1 MKFSR
6 KLKSI
11 LFFTLV
17 LVMLF
22 SSVVLADN
30 VPPLTTTAEGEAGI
44 MLVDENLETT
54 SNVVSKTLYLAN
66 SSVIIDYPVEGNVFV
81 MAQDLTI
88 SGNISGNVF
97 ALAQNLK
104 IETTG
109 SINSTLFV
117 CAENVTIDGTVS
129 DVFSISSNLTINNNA
144 RVMQDITAG
153 GNTLKLGGTIGR
165 NANFGFDEIYVSDS
179 AVILGDLSYSSRA
192 AAISEDIVSGTTSF
206 KPIEEV
212 KIEPKDIIKEKL
224 NDLYTLLVVSLVIVL
239 IVVYAMPKF
248 ADKEQKIVENK
259 LTATF
264 GYGALA
270 LILVPFVCLLLFCT
284 ILGILP
290 AVALFLVYLF
300 ITMQVATPLVAIAI
314 AKIICQKINKNTK
327 GFTLLFSMLLVLAIW
342 VLKLI
347 PVLGGIA
354 SLLTAILGLG
364 IIVYAIF
371 HSTIEPKK
379 DSKKDDKIVAEA
391 SAIIE
396 NNGKDEENK

>member
-1 MKFSR
+1 MKFSK

-11 LFFTLV
+11 LFFALV
-17 LVMLF
+17 LIVLL
-22 SSVVLADN
+22 SSVVFADN
-30 VPPLTTTAEGEAGI
+30 ETPITKADNEAGI
-44 MLVDENLETT
+44 MLVDENLEAT

-66 SSVIIDYPVEGNVFV
+66 SSVTIDYPVEGNVFV
-81 MAQDLTI
+81 MTQDLTI
-88 SGNISGNVF
+88 SGNISGNV
-97 ALAQNLK
+97 K
-104 IETTG
+104 IESTG
-109 SINSTLFV
+109 SIDSTLFV

-144 RVMQDITAG
+144 RIMQDITAG
-153 GNTLKLGGTIGR
+153 GSTLKLGGTIGR
-165 NANFGFDEIYVSDS
+165 NANFAFDEIYVSDS

-212 KIEPKDIIKEKL
+212 KIEPKDIIREKL

-259 LTATF
+259 LAATF

-290 AVALFLVYLF
+290 SIVLLLVYLF
-300 ITMQVATPLVAIAI
+300 IIMQVATPLVAIAM

-342 VLKLI
+342 VLELI
-347 PVLGGIA
+347 PVLGSIV

-396 NNGKDEENK
+396 TNGKDEENK

>member
-1 MKFSR
+1 MKFSK

-11 LFFTLV
+11 LFFALV
-17 LVMLF
+17 LVVLL
-22 SSVVLADN
+22 SSVVFADN
-30 VPPLTTTAEGEAGI
+30 EAGI
-44 MLVDENLETT
+44 MLVDENPETT

-66 SSVIIDYPVEGNVFV
+66 SSVTIDYPVEGNVFV

-104 IETTG
+104 IESTG

-129 DVFSISSNLTINNNA
+129 DVFSISSNLTINKGA
-144 RVMQDITAG
+144 RIIQDITAG
-153 GNTLKLGGTIGR
+153 GSTLKLGGTIGR
-165 NANFGFDEIYVSDS
+165 NANFEFDEINTSDS
-179 AVILGDLSYSSRA
+179 AMILGDLSYSSKT
-192 AAISEDIVSGTTSF
+192 AAISEDMVSGTTSF
-206 KPIEEV
+206 KIMEEV
-212 KIEPKDIIKEKL
+212 KIEPKDIIKSKL
-224 NDLYTLLVVSLVIVL
+224 NDLYTLLVISLVIVL

-259 LTATF
+259 LAATF

-270 LILVPFVCLLLFCT
+270 LILVPFACLLLFFT
-284 ILGILP
+284 IIGILP
-290 AVALFLVYLF
+290 ASALFLVYLF
-300 ITMQVATPLVAIAI
+300 IIMQMTTALVAIAI
-314 AKIICQKINKNTK
+314 AKIICKKINKNTK

-342 VLKLI
+342 ILELI
-347 PVLGGIA
+347 PVLGSIV

-371 HSTIEPKK
+371 HSTIEPKN
-379 DSKKDDKIVAEA
+379 DSKKDDKIVAEV
-391 SAIIE
+391 STIIE
-396 NNGKDEENK
+396 TNGKDDKNK

>member
-1 MKFSR
+1 MKFSK

-11 LFFTLV
+11 LFFALV
-17 LVMLF
+17 LIVLL
-22 SSVVLADN
+22 SSVVFADN
-30 VPPLTTTAEGEAGI
+30 EAGI

-54 SNVVSKTLYLAN
+54 SNGVSKTLYLAD
-66 SSVIIDYPVEGNVFV
+66 SSVTIDYPVEGNVFV

-117 CAENVTIDGTVS
+117 CAENITIDGTVS
-129 DVFSISSNLTINNNA
+129 NVFSMSSSLTINKSA
-144 RVMQDITAG
+144 RIMQDITAG
-153 GNTLKLGGTIGR
+153 GSTLKLGGTVGR
-165 NANFGFDEIYVSDS
+165 NANFAFDEIYVSDS
-179 AVILGDLSYSSRA
+179 AVILGDLSYSSRV

-206 KPIEEV
+206 KPIEEA
-212 KIEPKDIIKEKL
+212 KIKPKDIIKEKL

-259 LTATF
+259 LAATF

-270 LILVPFVCLLLFCT
+270 LILIPFACLILFCT

-290 AVALFLVYLF
+290 SIVLLFVYLF
-300 ITMQVATPLVAIAI
+300 IIMQVATPLVAIAM

-342 VLKLI
+342 VLELI
-347 PVLGGIA
+347 PVLGSIV

-396 NNGKDEENK
+396 TNGKDEENK

>member
-11 LFFTLV
+11 LFFALV
-17 LVMLF
+17 LVVLL
-22 SSVVLADN
+22 SSVVFADN
-30 VPPLTTTAEGEAGI
+30 ETPITKADNEAGI
-44 MLVDENLETT
+44 MLVDENLEAT
-54 SNVVSKTLYLAN
+54 SNVISKTLYLAN
-66 SSVIIDYPVEGNVFV
+66 SSVTIDYPVE
-81 MAQDLTI
+81 
-88 SGNISGNVF
+88 GNVF

-144 RVMQDITAG
+144 RITQDITAG
-153 GNTLKLGGTIGR
+153 GSTLKLGGTIGR

-179 AVILGDLSYSSRA
+179 AVILGNLSYSSRA

-259 LTATF
+259 LAATF

-300 ITMQVATPLVAIAI
+300 IIMQVATALVAIAM
-314 AKIICQKINKNTK
+314 AKIICQKINKNTNV
-327 GFTLLFSMLLVLAIW
+327 FNLLFSMLLVLAIW
-342 VLKLI
+342 VLELI
-347 PVLGGIA
+347 PVLGSIV
-354 SLLTAILGLG
+354 SLLTAMLGLG
-364 IIVYAIF
+364 IIVYAVF

-379 DSKKDDKIVAEA
+379 DSKKDDKIVSEA

-396 NNGKDEENK
+396 TNGKDEENK

>member
-1 MKFSR
+1 
-6 KLKSI
+6 
-11 LFFTLV
+11 
-17 LVMLF
+17 
-22 SSVVLADN
+22 
-30 VPPLTTTAEGEAGI
+30 
-44 MLVDENLETT
+44 
-54 SNVVSKTLYLAN
+54 
-66 SSVIIDYPVEGNVFV
+66 
-81 MAQDLTI
+81 
-88 SGNISGNVF
+88 
-97 ALAQNLK
+97 
-104 IETTG
+104 
-109 SINSTLFV
+109 
-117 CAENVTIDGTVS
+117 
-129 DVFSISSNLTINNNA
+129 
-144 RVMQDITAG
+144 MQDITAG
-153 GNTLKLGGTIGR
+153 GNTLKLVGR

-179 AVILGDLSYSSRA
+179 AVILGDLSYSSRV

-259 LTATF
+259 LATTF

-290 AVALFLVYLF
+290 SIVLLFVYLF
-300 ITMQVATPLVAIAI
+300 MQVATPLVAIAM

-342 VLKLI
+342 VLELI
-347 PVLGGIA
+347 PVLGSIV
-354 SLLTAILGLG
+354 SLLTAMLGLG
-364 IIVYAIF
+364 IIVYAVF

-396 NNGKDEENK
+396 TNGKDEENK

>member
-11 LFFTLV
+11 LFFALV
-17 LVMLF
+17 LVVLL
-22 SSVVLADN
+22 SAVVLADN
-30 VPPLTTTAEGEAGI
+30 VPPLTTTSEGEAGI

-104 IETTG
+104 IESTG

-129 DVFSISSNLTINNNA
+129 DVFSISSNLTINNDA
-144 RVMQDITAG
+144 RIMQDITAG
-153 GNTLKLGGTIGR
+153 GSTLKLGGTIGR
-165 NANFGFDEIYVSDS
+165 NANFGFDEINTSDS
-179 AVILGDLSYSSRA
+179 AMILGDLSYSSKT

-206 KPIEEV
+206 KQIEEV
-212 KIEPKDIIKEKL
+212 KIEPKDIIREKL
-224 NDLYTLLVVSLVIVL
+224 NGLYTLLVVSLVIVL

-248 ADKEQKIVENK
+248 ADKEQKIAENK
-259 LTATF
+259 LAATF

-270 LILVPFVCLLLFCT
+270 LILIPFACLLLFFT

-290 AVALFLVYLF
+290 AVALSLVYLF
-300 ITMQVATPLVAIAI
+300 IIMQMATPLVAIAI

-342 VLKLI
+342 ILELI
-347 PVLGGIA
+347 PVLGSIV

-379 DSKKDDKIVAEA
+379 DDKIVAEA

-396 NNGKDEENK
+396 TNGKDEENK

>member
-1 MKFSR
+1 MKFSK

-11 LFFTLV
+11 LFFALV
-17 LVMLF
+17 LIVLL
-22 SSVVLADN
+22 SSVVFADN
-30 VPPLTTTAEGEAGI
+30 EAGI

-54 SNVVSKTLYLAN
+54 SNSVSKTLYLAD
-66 SSVIIDYPVEGNVFV
+66 SSVTIDYPVEGNVFV

-104 IETTG
+104 IESTG

-117 CAENVTIDGTVS
+117 CAENITIDGTVS
-129 DVFSISSNLTINNNA
+129 NVFSMSSSLTINKSA
-144 RVMQDITAG
+144 RIMQDITAG
-153 GNTLKLGGTIGR
+153 GSTLKLGGTVGR
-165 NANFGFDEIYVSDS
+165 NANFAFDEIYVSDS
-179 AVILGDLSYSSRA
+179 AVILGDLSYSSRV
-192 AAISEDIVSGTTSF
+192 AAISKDIVSGTTSF

-212 KIEPKDIIKEKL
+212 KIEPKDIIREKL

-259 LTATF
+259 LAATF

-270 LILVPFVCLLLFCT
+270 LILIPFACLILFCT

-290 AVALFLVYLF
+290 SIVLLFVYLF
-300 ITMQVATPLVAIAI
+300 IIMQVATPLVAIAM

-342 VLKLI
+342 VLELI
-347 PVLGGIA
+347 PVLGSIV

-371 HSTIEPKK
+371 HSTIDHKK

-391 SAIIE
+391 SAILE
-396 NNGKDEENK
+396 TNGKDEENK

>member
-11 LFFTLV
+11 LFFALV
-17 LVMLF
+17 LVVLL
-22 SSVVLADN
+22 SSVVFADN
-30 VPPLTTTAEGEAGI
+30 ETPITKADNEAGI
-44 MLVDENLETT
+44 MLVDENLEAT
-54 SNVVSKTLYLAN
+54 SNVISKTLYLAN
-66 SSVIIDYPVEGNVFV
+66 SSVTIDYPVEGNVFV

-144 RVMQDITAG
+144 RITQDITAG
-153 GNTLKLGGTIGR
+153 GSTLKLGGTIGR

-212 KIEPKDIIKEKL
+212 KIEPKDIIREKL
-224 NDLYTLLVVSLVIVL
+224 NNLYTLLVVSLVIVL

-259 LTATF
+259 LAATF

-270 LILVPFVCLLLFCT
+270 LILIPVACLILFCT

-290 AVALFLVYLF
+290 SIVLLLVYLF
-300 ITMQVATPLVAIAI
+300 IIMQVATALVAIAM
-314 AKIICQKINKNTK
+314 AKIICQKINKNTNV
-327 GFTLLFSMLLVLAIW
+327 FNLLFSMLLVLAIW
-342 VLKLI
+342 VLELI
-347 PVLGGIA
+347 PVLGSIV
-354 SLLTAILGLG
+354 SLLTAMLGLG

-396 NNGKDEENK
+396 TNGKDEENK

>member
-11 LFFTLV
+11 LFFALV

-22 SSVVLADN
+22 SSVVFADN
-30 VPPLTTTAEGEAGI
+30 AAPVTTADDEAGI
-44 MLVDENLETT
+44 MLLDENLETT
-54 SNVVSKTLYLAN
+54 SNVVSKTLYLAD
-66 SSVIIDYPVEGNVFV
+66 SSVTIDYPVEGNVFV
-81 MAQDLTI
+81 MAQNLTI

-144 RVMQDITAG
+144 RVMQDITASG
-153 GNTLKLGGTIGR
+153 STLKLDGTIGR
-165 NANFGFDEIYVSDS
+165 NANFGFDEISTSDS
-179 AVILGDLSYSSRA
+179 AMILGDLSYSSKT
-192 AAISEDIVSGTTSF
+192 AAISEDIVSGITSF
-206 KPIEEV
+206 KQIEEV
-212 KIEPKDIIKEKL
+212 KIEPKDIIREKL
-224 NDLYTLLVVSLVIVL
+224 NGLYTLLVVSLVIVL

-259 LTATF
+259 LAATF

-270 LILVPFVCLLLFCT
+270 LILIPVACLILFCT

-290 AVALFLVYLF
+290 SIALLLVYLF
-300 ITMQVATPLVAIAI
+300 IIMQVATPLVAIAM

-342 VLKLI
+342 VLELI
-347 PVLGGIA
+347 PILGSIV

-371 HSTIEPKK
+371 HSTIDPKK

-396 NNGKDEENK
+396 TNGKDEENK

>member
-1 MKFSR
+1 MKFSK

-11 LFFTLV
+11 LFFALV
-17 LVMLF
+17 LIVLL
-22 SSVVLADN
+22 SSVVFADN
-30 VPPLTTTAEGEAGI
+30 ETPITKADNEAGI

-54 SNVVSKTLYLAN
+54 SNGVSKTLYLAD
-66 SSVIIDYPVEGNVFV
+66 SSVTIDYPVEGNVFV

-117 CAENVTIDGTVS
+117 CAEDITIDGTVS

-144 RVMQDITAG
+144 RVMQDITASG
-153 GNTLKLGGTIGR
+153 STLKLGGTIGR
-165 NANFGFDEIYVSDS
+165 NANFGFDEISTSDS
-179 AVILGDLSYSSRA
+179 AMILGDLSYSSKT

-206 KPIEEV
+206 KQIEEV
-212 KIEPKDIIKEKL
+212 KIEPKDIIKDKL
-224 NDLYTLLVVSLVIVL
+224 NDLYTLLVISLVIVL

-259 LTATF
+259 LGTTF

-270 LILVPFVCLLLFCT
+270 LILIPVACLILFCT

-300 ITMQVATPLVAIAI
+300 IIMQVATPLVAIAM

-342 VLKLI
+342 VLELI
-347 PVLGGIA
+347 PVLGSIV

-371 HSTIEPKK
+371 HSTIEPKNN
-379 DSKKDDKIVAEA
+379 SKKDDKIVAEA

-396 NNGKDEENK
+396 TNGKDEENK

>member
-1 MKFSR
+1 MKFSK

-11 LFFTLV
+11 LFFALV
-17 LVMLF
+17 LVVLL
-22 SSVVLADN
+22 SSVVFADN
-30 VPPLTTTAEGEAGI
+30 ETPITKADNEAGI
-44 MLVDENLETT
+44 MLVDENLEAT
-54 SNVVSKTLYLAN
+54 SNVVSKTLYLAD
-66 SSVIIDYPVEGNVFV
+66 SSVTIDYPVEGNVFV

-129 DVFSISSNLTINNNA
+129 NVVSMSSSLTINKSA
-144 RVMQDITAG
+144 RIMQDITAG
-153 GNTLKLGGTIGR
+153 GSTLKLGGTIGR

-248 ADKEQKIVENK
+248 ADKEQKIVESK
-259 LTATF
+259 LAVTF

-270 LILVPFVCLLLFCT
+270 LILIPFACLILFCT

-290 AVALFLVYLF
+290 SIVLLLVYLF
-300 ITMQVATPLVAIAI
+300 IIMQVATPLVAIAV

-342 VLKLI
+342 VLELI
-347 PVLGGIA
+347 PILGSIV
-354 SLLTAILGLG
+354 SLLTAMLGLG
-364 IIVYAIF
+364 IIVYSIF

-396 NNGKDEENK
+396 TNGKDEENK

>member
-1 MKFSR
+1 MKFSK

-11 LFFTLV
+11 LFFALV
-17 LVMLF
+17 LVVLL
-22 SSVVLADN
+22 SSVVFADN
-30 VPPLTTTAEGEAGI
+30 ETPITKADNEAGI

-54 SNVVSKTLYLAN
+54 SNVVSKTLYLAD
-66 SSVIIDYPVEGNVFV
+66 SSVTIDYPVEGNVFV

-129 DVFSISSNLTINNNA
+129 DVFSISSNLTINKSA
-144 RVMQDITAG
+144 RIMQDITAG
-153 GNTLKLGGTIGR
+153 GSTLKLSGTIGR
-165 NANFGFDEIYVSDS
+165 NANFGFDEIYTSDS

-212 KIEPKDIIKEKL
+212 KIEPKDIIREKL
-224 NDLYTLLVVSLVIVL
+224 NDLYTLLVVSLVIIL

-259 LTATF
+259 LATTF

-270 LILVPFVCLLLFCT
+270 LILIPVACLILFFT

-300 ITMQVATPLVAIAI
+300 IIMQVATPLVSIAI
-314 AKIICQKINKNTK
+314 AKIICKKINKNTNV
-327 GFTLLFSMLLVLAIW
+327 FNLLFGMLLVLAIW
-342 VLKLI
+342 VLELI
-347 PVLGGIA
+347 PVLGSIV
-354 SLLTAILGLG
+354 SLLTAMLGLG

-396 NNGKDEENK
+396 TNGKDEENK

>member
-1 MKFSR
+1 MKFSK

-11 LFFTLV
+11 LFFALV
-17 LVMLF
+17 LVVLL
-22 SSVVLADN
+22 SSVVFADN
-30 VPPLTTTAEGEAGI
+30 ETPITKADNEAGI

-54 SNVVSKTLYLAN
+54 SNVVSKTLYLSN
-66 SSVIIDYPVEGNVFV
+66 SSVTIDYPVEGNVFV

-104 IETTG
+104 IESTG

-129 DVFSISSNLTINNNA
+129 DVFSISSNLTINKSA
-144 RVMQDITAG
+144 RIIQDITAG
-153 GNTLKLGGTIGR
+153 GSTLKLGGTIGR
-165 NANFGFDEIYVSDS
+165 NANFEFDEINTSDS
-179 AVILGDLSYSSRA
+179 AMILGDLSYSSKT
-192 AAISEDIVSGTTSF
+192 AAISEDMVSGTTSF
-206 KPIEEV
+206 KIMEEV
-212 KIEPKDIIKEKL
+212 KIEPKDIIKSKL
-224 NDLYTLLVVSLVIVL
+224 NDLYTLLVVSLVIIL

-259 LTATF
+259 LAATF

-270 LILVPFVCLLLFCT
+270 LILIPVACLILFCT

-300 ITMQVATPLVAIAI
+300 IIMQVETPLVAIAM

-342 VLKLI
+342 VLELI
-347 PVLGGIA
+347 PVLGSIV

-371 HSTIEPKK
+371 HSTIDPKK

>member
-1 MKFSR
+1 MKFSK

-11 LFFTLV
+11 LFFALV
-17 LVMLF
+17 LIVLL
-22 SSVVLADN
+22 SSVVFADN
-30 VPPLTTTAEGEAGI
+30 ETPIAKADNESGI
-44 MLVDENLETT
+44 MLVDENLEAN
-54 SNVVSKTLYLAN
+54 SNVVSKTLYLAD
-66 SSVIIDYPVEGNVFV
+66 SSVTIDYPVEGNVFV

-88 SGNISGNVF
+88 SGIISGNVF

-206 KPIEEV
+206 KPIEEA
-212 KIEPKDIIKEKL
+212 KIEPKDIIKKKL
-224 NDLYTLLVVSLVIVL
+224 NDLYTLLIVSLVIVL

-259 LTATF
+259 LAATF

-270 LILVPFVCLLLFCT
+270 LILIPVACLILFCT

-290 AVALFLVYLF
+290 SIVLLLVYLF
-300 ITMQVATPLVAIAI
+300 IIMQVATPLVAIAI
-314 AKIICQKINKNTK
+314 AKIICKKINKNTNV
-327 GFTLLFSMLLVLAIW
+327 FNLLFSMLLVLAIW
-342 VLKLI
+342 VLELI
-347 PVLGGIA
+347 PILGSIV
-354 SLLTAILGLG
+354 SLLTAMLGLG

-396 NNGKDEENK
+396 TNGKDEENK

>member
-1 MKFSR
+1 MKFSK

-11 LFFTLV
+11 LFFALV
-17 LVMLF
+17 LVVLL
-22 SSVVLADN
+22 SSVVFADN
-30 VPPLTTTAEGEAGI
+30 EIPITKADNEAGI

-66 SSVIIDYPVEGNVFV
+66 SSVTIDYPVEGNVFV

-104 IETTG
+104 IESTG

-129 DVFSISSNLTINNNA
+129 DVFSISSNLTINKSA
-144 RVMQDITAG
+144 RIIQDITAG
-153 GNTLKLGGTIGR
+153 GSTLKLGGTIGR
-165 NANFGFDEIYVSDS
+165 NANFEFDEINTSDS
-179 AVILGDLSYSSRA
+179 AMILGDLSYSSKT
-192 AAISEDIVSGTTSF
+192 AAISEDMVSGTTSF
-206 KPIEEV
+206 KIMEEV
-212 KIEPKDIIKEKL
+212 KIEPKDIIKSKL
-224 NDLYTLLVVSLVIVL
+224 NDLYTLLVISLVIVL

-259 LTATF
+259 LAATF

-270 LILVPFVCLLLFCT
+270 LILVPFACLLLFFT

-300 ITMQVATPLVAIAI
+300 IIMQMATALVAIAI

-342 VLKLI
+342 ILELI
-347 PVLGGIA
+347 PVLGSIV

-371 HSTIEPKK
+371 HSTIDPKK

>member
-104 IETTG
+104 IESTG

>member
-11 LFFTLV
+11 LFFALV
-17 LVMLF
+17 LVVLL
-22 SSVVLADN
+22 SSVVFADN
-30 VPPLTTTAEGEAGI
+30 ETSVTKADNEAGI

-54 SNVVSKTLYLAN
+54 SNVVSKTLYLAD
-66 SSVIIDYPVEGNVFV
+66 SSVTIDYPVEGNVFV

-129 DVFSISSNLTINNNA
+129 DVFSISSNLTINKSA
-144 RVMQDITAG
+144 RIMQDITAG
-153 GNTLKLGGTIGR
+153 GSTLKLGGTIGR
-165 NANFGFDEIYVSDS
+165 NANFGFDEIYTSDS
-179 AVILGDLSYSSRA
+179 AMILGDLSYSSRV

-206 KPIEEV
+206 KQIQKV
-212 KIEPKDIIKEKL
+212 KIEPKDIIREKL

-259 LTATF
+259 LAATF

-270 LILVPFVCLLLFCT
+270 LILIPFACLLLFFT

-300 ITMQVATPLVAIAI
+300 IIMQVATPLVSIAI

-327 GFTLLFSMLLVLAIW
+327 GFTLLFGMLLVLAIW
-342 VLKLI
+342 ILELI
-347 PVLGGIA
+347 PILGSIV
-354 SLLTAILGLG
+354 SLLTAMLGLG

-396 NNGKDEENK
+396 TNGKDGENK

>member
-11 LFFTLV
+11 LFFALV
-17 LVMLF
+17 LVVLL
-22 SSVVLADN
+22 SSVVFADN
-30 VPPLTTTAEGEAGI
+30 ETSVTKADNEAGI

-54 SNVVSKTLYLAN
+54 SNVVSKTLYLAD
-66 SSVIIDYPVEGNVFV
+66 SSVTIDYPVEGNVFV

-129 DVFSISSNLTINNNA
+129 DVFSISSNLTINKSA
-144 RVMQDITAG
+144 RIMQDITAG
-153 GNTLKLGGTIGR
+153 GSTLKLGGTIGR
-165 NANFGFDEIYVSDS
+165 NANFGFDEIYTSDS
-179 AVILGDLSYSSRA
+179 AMILGDLSYSSRV

-206 KPIEEV
+206 KQIEEV
-212 KIEPKDIIKEKL
+212 KIEPKDIIREKL

-259 LTATF
+259 LAATF

-270 LILVPFVCLLLFCT
+270 LILIPVASLLLFFT

-300 ITMQVATPLVAIAI
+300 IIMQVATPLVSIAI

-327 GFTLLFSMLLVLAIW
+327 GFTLLFGMLLVLAIW
-342 VLKLI
+342 ILELI
-347 PVLGGIA
+347 PVLGSIV

-396 NNGKDEENK
+396 NNGKDGENK

>member
-11 LFFTLV
+11 LFFALV

-22 SSVVLADN
+22 SSVVFADN
-30 VPPLTTTAEGEAGI
+30 AAPVTTADDEAGI
-44 MLVDENLETT
+44 MLLDENLETT
-54 SNVVSKTLYLAN
+54 SNVVSKTLYLAD
-66 SSVIIDYPVEGNVFV
+66 SSVTIDYPVEGNVFV

-144 RVMQDITAG
+144 RVMQDITASG
-153 GNTLKLGGTIGR
+153 STLKLDGTIGR
-165 NANFGFDEIYVSDS
+165 NANFGFDEISTSDS
-179 AVILGDLSYSSRA
+179 AMILGDLSYSSKT

-206 KPIEEV
+206 TQIEEV
-212 KIEPKDIIKEKL
+212 KIEPKDIIREKL

-239 IVVYAMPKF
+239 IVIYAMPKF

-259 LTATF
+259 LAATF

-270 LILVPFVCLLLFCT
+270 LILIPFACLILFCT

-290 AVALFLVYLF
+290 SIVLLFVYLF
-300 ITMQVATPLVAIAI
+300 IIMQVATPLVAIAM
-314 AKIICQKINKNTK
+314 AKIICQRINKNTK
-327 GFTLLFSMLLVLAIW
+327 GFTLLFSMLLVLAIG
-342 VLKLI
+342 VLELI
-347 PVLGGIA
+347 PVLGSIV

-371 HSTIEPKK
+371 HSTIDHKK

-396 NNGKDEENK
+396 TNGKDEENK

>member
-1 MKFSR
+1 
-6 KLKSI
+6 
-11 LFFTLV
+11 
-17 LVMLF
+17 
-22 SSVVLADN
+22 
-30 VPPLTTTAEGEAGI
+30 
-44 MLVDENLETT
+44 
-54 SNVVSKTLYLAN
+54 
-66 SSVIIDYPVEGNVFV
+66 

-179 AVILGDLSYSSRA
+179 AVILGDLSYSSRV

-259 LTATF
+259 LATTF

-290 AVALFLVYLF
+290 SIVLLFVYLF
-300 ITMQVATPLVAIAI
+300 IIMQVATPLVAIAM

-342 VLKLI
+342 VLELI
-347 PVLGGIA
+347 PVLGSIV
-354 SLLTAILGLG
+354 SLLTAMLGLG
-364 IIVYAIF
+364 IIVYAVF

-396 NNGKDEENK
+396 TNGKDEENK

>member
-1 MKFSR
+1 MKFSK

-11 LFFTLV
+11 LFFALV
-17 LVMLF
+17 LIVLL
-22 SSVVLADN
+22 SSVVFADN
-30 VPPLTTTAEGEAGI
+30 ETPITKADNEAGI

-54 SNVVSKTLYLAN
+54 SNGVSKTLYLAD
-66 SSVIIDYPVEGNVFV
+66 SSVTIDYPVEGNVFV

-104 IETTG
+104 IESTG

-144 RVMQDITAG
+144 RIIQDISAG
-153 GNTLKLGGTIGR
+153 GSTLKLGGTIGR
-165 NANFGFDEIYVSDS
+165 NANFGFDEIYTSDS
-179 AVILGDLSYSSRA
+179 AMILGDLSYSSRV

-206 KPIEEV
+206 KQIEEV
-212 KIEPKDIIKEKL
+212 KIEPKDIIRDKL
-224 NDLYTLLVVSLVIVL
+224 NDLCTLLVVSLVIVL

-259 LTATF
+259 LAATF

-270 LILVPFVCLLLFCT
+270 LILIPVACLILFFT

-290 AVALFLVYLF
+290 SIALLLVYLF
-300 ITMQVATPLVAIAI
+300 IIMQVATPLVAIAI
-314 AKIICQKINKNTK
+314 AKIICQKINKNTNV
-327 GFTLLFSMLLVLAIW
+327 FNLLFSMLLVLAIW
-342 VLKLI
+342 VLELI
-347 PVLGGIA
+347 PILGSIV

-371 HSTIEPKK
+371 HSTIDPKK

-396 NNGKDEENK
+396 TNGKDEENK

>member
-11 LFFTLV
+11 LFFALV

-22 SSVVLADN
+22 SSVVFADN
-30 VPPLTTTAEGEAGI
+30 AAPVTTADDEAGI
-44 MLVDENLETT
+44 MLLDENLETT
-54 SNVVSKTLYLAN
+54 SNVVSKTLYLAD
-66 SSVIIDYPVEGNVFV
+66 SSVTIDYPVEGNVFV

-144 RVMQDITAG
+144 RVMQDITASG
-153 GNTLKLGGTIGR
+153 STLKLDGTIGR
-165 NANFGFDEIYVSDS
+165 NANFGFDEISTSDS
-179 AVILGDLSYSSRA
+179 AMILGDLSYSSKT
-192 AAISEDIVSGTTSF
+192 AAISEDIVSGITSF
-206 KPIEEV
+206 KQIEEV
-212 KIEPKDIIKEKL
+212 KIEPKDIIREKL
-224 NDLYTLLVVSLVIVL
+224 NGLYTLLVVSLVIVL

-259 LTATF
+259 LAATF

-300 ITMQVATPLVAIAI
+300 IIMQVATALVAIAM

-342 VLKLI
+342 VLELI
-347 PVLGGIA
+347 PVLGSIV

-396 NNGKDEENK
+396 TNGKDEENK

>member
-1 MKFSR
+1 MKFLK

-11 LFFTLV
+11 LFFALV
-17 LVMLF
+17 LVVLL
-22 SSVVLADN
+22 SSVVFADN
-30 VPPLTTTAEGEAGI
+30 ETPITKADNEAGI
-44 MLVDENLETT
+44 MLVDENLEAT

-66 SSVIIDYPVEGNVFV
+66 SSVTIDYPVEGNVFV

-97 ALAQNLK
+97 ALAQNL
-104 IETTG
+104 ETTG

-129 DVFSISSNLTINNNA
+129 NVFSMSSRLTINNNA

-153 GNTLKLGGTIGR
+153 GSTLKLGGTVGR
-165 NANFGFDEIYVSDS
+165 NANFAFDEIYVSDS
-179 AVILGDLSYSSRA
+179 AVILGNLSYSSRA

-259 LTATF
+259 LAATF

-290 AVALFLVYLF
+290 SIVLLLVYLF
-300 ITMQVATPLVAIAI
+300 IIMQVATPLVAIAI

-327 GFTLLFSMLLVLAIW
+327 GFTLLFSMLLVFAIW
-342 VLKLI
+342 VLELI
-347 PVLGGIA
+347 PVLGSIV

-396 NNGKDEENK
+396 TNGKDEENK

>member
-1 MKFSR
+1 MKFSK

-11 LFFTLV
+11 LFFALV
-17 LVMLF
+17 LIVLL
-22 SSVVLADN
+22 SSVVFADN
-30 VPPLTTTAEGEAGI
+30 EAGI

-54 SNVVSKTLYLAN
+54 SNGVSKTLYLAD
-66 SSVIIDYPVEGNVFV
+66 SSVTIDYPVEGNVFV

-104 IETTG
+104 IESTG

-179 AVILGDLSYSSRA
+179 AVILGDLSYSSRV

-206 KPIEEV
+206 KPIEEA

-259 LTATF
+259 LAATF

-270 LILVPFVCLLLFCT
+270 LILIPFACLILFCT

-290 AVALFLVYLF
+290 SIVLLFVYLF
-300 ITMQVATPLVAIAI
+300 IIMQVATPLVAIAM

-342 VLKLI
+342 VLELI
-347 PVLGGIA
+347 PVLGSIV

-396 NNGKDEENK
+396 TNGKDEENK

>member
-1 MKFSR
+1 MKFSK

-11 LFFTLV
+11 LFFALV
-17 LVMLF
+17 LVVLL
-22 SSVVLADN
+22 SSVVFADN
-30 VPPLTTTAEGEAGI
+30 EAGI
-44 MLVDENLETT
+44 MLVDENPETT
-54 SNVVSKTLYLAN
+54 SNVVSKTLYLAD
-66 SSVIIDYPVEGNVFV
+66 SSVTIDYPVEGNVFV

-117 CAENVTIDGTVS
+117 CAENITIDGTVS
-129 DVFSISSNLTINNNA
+129 NVFSMSSSLTINKSA
-144 RVMQDITAG
+144 RIMQDITAG
-153 GNTLKLGGTIGR
+153 GSTLKLGGTIGR

-179 AVILGDLSYSSRA
+179 AVILGDLSYSSRV
-192 AAISEDIVSGTTSF
+192 AAISEDIVSGTISF
-206 KPIEEV
+206 KPIEEA

-224 NDLYTLLVVSLVIVL
+224 NDLYTLSVVSLVIIL

-259 LTATF
+259 LAATF

-270 LILVPFVCLLLFCT
+270 LILIPFACLILFCT

-290 AVALFLVYLF
+290 SIVLLFVYLF
-300 ITMQVATPLVAIAI
+300 IIMQVATPLVAIAM
-314 AKIICQKINKNTK
+314 AKIVCQKINKNTK
-327 GFTLLFSMLLVLAIW
+327 GFNLLFSMLLVLAIW
-342 VLKLI
+342 VLELI
-347 PVLGGIA
+347 PVLGSIV

-396 NNGKDEENK
+396 TNGKDEENK

>member
-11 LFFTLV
+11 LFFALV
-17 LVMLF
+17 LVVLL
-22 SSVVLADN
+22 SSVVFADN
-30 VPPLTTTAEGEAGI
+30 ETPITKADNEAGI

-54 SNVVSKTLYLAN
+54 SNVVSKTLYLAD
-66 SSVIIDYPVEGNVFV
+66 SSVTIDYPVEGNVFV

-179 AVILGDLSYSSRA
+179 AVILGDLSYSSRV

-206 KPIEEV
+206 TQIEEV
-212 KIEPKDIIKEKL
+212 KIEPKDIIREKL

-239 IVVYAMPKF
+239 IVIYAMPKF

-259 LTATF
+259 LAATF

-270 LILVPFVCLLLFCT
+270 LILVPFACLLLFFT
-284 ILGILP
+284 IIGILP

-300 ITMQVATPLVAIAI
+300 IIMQVATPLVAIAI
-314 AKIICQKINKNTK
+314 AKIICQKINKNTNV
-327 GFTLLFSMLLVLAIW
+327 FNLLFGMLLVLAIW
-342 VLKLI
+342 VLELI
-347 PVLGGIA
+347 PVLGSIV
-354 SLLTAILGLG
+354 SLLTAMLGLG

-379 DSKKDDKIVAEA
+379 DSKKGDKIVAEA

-396 NNGKDEENK
+396 TNGKDEENK

>member
-1 MKFSR
+1 MKFSK

-11 LFFTLV
+11 LFFALV
-17 LVMLF
+17 LVVLL
-22 SSVVLADN
+22 SSVVFADN
-30 VPPLTTTAEGEAGI
+30 ETPITKADNEAGI

-66 SSVIIDYPVEGNVFV
+66 SSVTIDYPVEGNVFV

-104 IETTG
+104 IESTG

-129 DVFSISSNLTINNNA
+129 DVFSISSNLTINKDA
-144 RVMQDITAG
+144 RIIQDITAG
-153 GNTLKLGGTIGR
+153 GSTLKLGGTIGR
-165 NANFGFDEIYVSDS
+165 NANFEFDEINTSDS
-179 AVILGDLSYSSRA
+179 AMILGDLSYSSRV

-206 KPIEEV
+206 KIMEEV
-212 KIEPKDIIKEKL
+212 KIEPKDIIKSKL
-224 NDLYTLLVVSLVIVL
+224 NDLYTLLVISLVIVL

-259 LTATF
+259 LAATF

-270 LILVPFVCLLLFCT
+270 LILVPFACLLLFFT
-284 ILGILP
+284 IIGILP

-300 ITMQVATPLVAIAI
+300 IIMQVATPLVAIAI

-342 VLKLI
+342 ILELI
-347 PVLGGIA
+347 PILGSIV

-371 HSTIEPKK
+371 HSTIDPKK

>member
-1 MKFSR
+1 MKFSK

-11 LFFTLV
+11 LFFALV
-17 LVMLF
+17 LIVLL
-22 SSVVLADN
+22 SSVVFADN
-30 VPPLTTTAEGEAGI
+30 ETPITKADNEAGI
-44 MLVDENLETT
+44 MLVDENLEAT
-54 SNVVSKTLYLAN
+54 SNVVSKTLYLAD
-66 SSVIIDYPVEGNVFV
+66 SSVTIDYPVEGNVFV
-81 MAQDLTI
+81 MTQDLTI

-104 IETTG
+104 IESTG
-109 SINSTLFV
+109 SIDSTLFV

-144 RVMQDITAG
+144 RIMQDITAG
-153 GNTLKLGGTIGR
+153 GSTLKLGGTIGR
-165 NANFGFDEIYVSDS
+165 NANFAFDEIYVSDS

-212 KIEPKDIIKEKL
+212 KIEPKDIIREKL

-259 LTATF
+259 LAATF

-284 ILGILP
+284 ILGIL
-290 AVALFLVYLF
+290 LLVYLF
-300 ITMQVATPLVAIAI
+300 IIMQVATPLVAIAM

-342 VLKLI
+342 VLELI
-347 PVLGGIA
+347 PVLGSIV

-396 NNGKDEENK
+396 TNGKDEENK

>member
-1 MKFSR
+1 MKFS
-6 KLKSI
+6 KELKSI
-11 LFFTLV
+11 LFFALV
-17 LVMLF
+17 LVVLL
-22 SSVVLADN
+22 SSVVFADN
-30 VPPLTTTAEGEAGI
+30 ETPITKADNEAGI

-54 SNVVSKTLYLAN
+54 SNVVSKTLYLAD
-66 SSVIIDYPVEGNVFV
+66 SSVTIDYPVEGNVFV

-104 IETTG
+104 IESTG

-129 DVFSISSNLTINNNA
+129 DVFSISSNLTINKGA
-144 RVMQDITAG
+144 RIMQDISAG
-153 GNTLKLGGTIGR
+153 GSTLKLGGTIGR
-165 NANFGFDEIYVSDS
+165 NANFGFDEIYTSDS
-179 AVILGDLSYSSRA
+179 AMILGDLSYSSRV

-206 KPIEEV
+206 KQIEEV
-212 KIEPKDIIKEKL
+212 KIEPKDIIRDKL
-224 NDLYTLLVVSLVIVL
+224 NDLCTLLVVSLVIVL

-259 LTATF
+259 LAATF

-314 AKIICQKINKNTK
+314 AKIICKKINKNTK

-342 VLKLI
+342 VLELI
-347 PVLGGIA
+347 PVLGSIV

-364 IIVYAIF
+364 IIVYAVF
-371 HSTIEPKK
+371 HSTIEPKNN
-379 DSKKDDKIVAEA
+379 SKKDDKIVAEA

-396 NNGKDEENK
+396 TNGKDEENK

>member
-1 MKFSR
+1 
-6 KLKSI
+6 
-11 LFFTLV
+11 
-17 LVMLF
+17 
-22 SSVVLADN
+22 
-30 VPPLTTTAEGEAGI
+30 
-44 MLVDENLETT
+44 
-54 SNVVSKTLYLAN
+54 
-66 SSVIIDYPVEGNVFV
+66 
-81 MAQDLTI
+81 
-88 SGNISGNVF
+88 
-97 ALAQNLK
+97 
-104 IETTG
+104 
-109 SINSTLFV
+109 
-117 CAENVTIDGTVS
+117 
-129 DVFSISSNLTINNNA
+129 
-144 RVMQDITAG
+144 MQDITAG
-153 GNTLKLGGTIGR
+153 GSTLKLGGTIGR

-259 LTATF
+259 LATTF

-300 ITMQVATPLVAIAI
+300 IIMQVATELIAIAI

-342 VLKLI
+342 VLELI
-347 PVLGGIA
+347 PVLGSIV
-354 SLLTAILGLG
+354 SLLTAMLGLG
-364 IIVYAIF
+364 IIVYAVF

-379 DSKKDDKIVAEA
+379 DPKKDDKIVAEA

-396 NNGKDEENK
+396 TNGKDEENK

>member
-1 MKFSR
+1 M
-6 KLKSI
+6 
-11 LFFTLV
+11 V
-17 LVMLF
+17 Q
-22 SSVVLADN
+22 
-30 VPPLTTTAEGEAGI
+30 
-44 MLVDENLETT
+44 
-54 SNVVSKTLYLAN
+54 Y
-66 SSVIIDYPVEGNVFV
+66 
-81 MAQDLTI
+81 
-88 SGNISGNVF
+88 
-97 ALAQNLK
+97 
-104 IETTG
+104 
-109 SINSTLFV
+109 
-117 CAENVTIDGTVS
+117 

-179 AVILGDLSYSSRA
+179 AVILGDLSYDSSRV

-259 LTATF
+259 LATTF

-290 AVALFLVYLF
+290 SIVLLFVYLF
-300 ITMQVATPLVAIAI
+300 IIMQVATPLVAIAM

-342 VLKLI
+342 VLELI
-347 PVLGGIA
+347 PVLGSIV
-354 SLLTAILGLG
+354 SLLTAMLGLG
-364 IIVYAIF
+364 IIVYAVF

-379 DSKKDDKIVAEA
+379 TQKR
-391 SAIIE
+391 
-396 NNGKDEENK
+396 

>member
-1 MKFSR
+1 MKFSK

-11 LFFTLV
+11 LFFALV
-17 LVMLF
+17 LIVLL
-22 SSVVLADN
+22 SSVVFADN
-30 VPPLTTTAEGEAGI
+30 ETPITKADNEAGI
-44 MLVDENLETT
+44 MLVDENLEAN
-54 SNVVSKTLYLAN
+54 SNVVSKTLYLAD
-66 SSVIIDYPVEGNVFV
+66 SSVTIDYPVEGNVFV

-88 SGNISGNVF
+88 SGIISGNVF

-206 KPIEEV
+206 KPIEEA

-224 NDLYTLLVVSLVIVL
+224 NDLYTLLIVSLVIVL

-259 LTATF
+259 LAATF

-270 LILVPFVCLLLFCT
+270 LILIPVACLILFCT

-290 AVALFLVYLF
+290 SIVLLLVYLF
-300 ITMQVATPLVAIAI
+300 IIMQVATPLVAIAI
-314 AKIICQKINKNTK
+314 AKIICKKINKNTNV
-327 GFTLLFSMLLVLAIW
+327 FNLLFSMLLVLAIW
-342 VLKLI
+342 VLELI
-347 PVLGGIA
+347 PILGSIV
-354 SLLTAILGLG
+354 SLLTAMLGLG
-364 IIVYAIF
+364 IIVYAVF
-371 HSTIEPKK
+371 HSTINPKK

-396 NNGKDEENK
+396 TNGKDEENK

>member
-6 KLKSI
+6 KLKLI
-11 LFFTLV
+11 LFFALV
-17 LVMLF
+17 LVVLL
-22 SSVVLADN
+22 SSVVFADN
-30 VPPLTTTAEGEAGI
+30 EAGI

-66 SSVIIDYPVEGNVFV
+66 SSVTIDYPVEGNVFV

-104 IETTG
+104 IESTG

-129 DVFSISSNLTINNNA
+129 DVFSISSNLTINKGA
-144 RVMQDITAG
+144 RIIQDITAG
-153 GNTLKLGGTIGR
+153 GSTLKLGGTIGR
-165 NANFGFDEIYVSDS
+165 NANFEFDEINTSDS
-179 AVILGDLSYSSRA
+179 AMILGDLSYSSKT
-192 AAISEDIVSGTTSF
+192 AAISEDMVSGTTSF
-206 KPIEEV
+206 KIMEEV
-212 KIEPKDIIKEKL
+212 KIEPKDIIKSKL
-224 NDLYTLLVVSLVIVL
+224 NDLYTLLVISLVIVL

-259 LTATF
+259 LAATF

-270 LILVPFVCLLLFCT
+270 LILIPFACLLLFFT

-300 ITMQVATPLVAIAI
+300 IIMQMATALVAIAI
-314 AKIICQKINKNTK
+314 AKIICKKINKNTK
-327 GFTLLFSMLLVLAIW
+327 GFTLLFSMLLVLAIL
-342 VLKLI
+342 VLELI
-347 PVLGGIA
+347 PILGSIV

-396 NNGKDEENK
+396 NNGKDDENK

>member
-1 MKFSR
+1 MKFSK

-11 LFFTLV
+11 LFFALV
-17 LVMLF
+17 LIVLL
-22 SSVVLADN
+22 SSVVFADN
-30 VPPLTTTAEGEAGI
+30 EAGI

-54 SNVVSKTLYLAN
+54 SNGVSKTLYLAD
-66 SSVIIDYPVEGNVFV
+66 SSVTIDYPVEGNVFV

-104 IETTG
+104 IESTG

-117 CAENVTIDGTVS
+117 CAENITIDGTVS
-129 DVFSISSNLTINNNA
+129 NVFSMSSSLTINKSA
-144 RVMQDITAG
+144 RIMQDITAG
-153 GNTLKLGGTIGR
+153 GSTLKLGGTVGR
-165 NANFGFDEIYVSDS
+165 NANFAFDEIYVSDS
-179 AVILGDLSYSSRA
+179 AVILGDLSYSSRV
-192 AAISEDIVSGTTSF
+192 AAISKDIVSGTTSF
-206 KPIEEV
+206 KPIEEA

-259 LTATF
+259 LAATF

-270 LILVPFVCLLLFCT
+270 LILIPFACLILFCT

-290 AVALFLVYLF
+290 SIVLLFVYLF
-300 ITMQVATPLVAIAI
+300 IIMQVATPLVAIAM
-314 AKIICQKINKNTK
+314 AKIVCQKINKNTK
-327 GFTLLFSMLLVLAIW
+327 GFNLLFSMLLVLAIW
-342 VLKLI
+342 VLELI
-347 PVLGGIA
+347 PVLGSIV

-396 NNGKDEENK
+396 TNGKDEENK

>member
-11 LFFTLV
+11 LFFALV
-17 LVMLF
+17 LVVLL
-22 SSVVLADN
+22 SSVVFADN
-30 VPPLTTTAEGEAGI
+30 ETPITKADNEAGI

-54 SNVVSKTLYLAN
+54 SNIVSKTLYLAD
-66 SSVIIDYPVEGNVFV
+66 SSVTIDYPVEGNVFV
-81 MAQDLTI
+81 MASNLTI

-97 ALAQNLK
+97 ALTQNLK
-104 IETTG
+104 IESTG

-117 CAENVTIDGTVS
+117 CAENITIDGTVS
-129 DVFSISSNLTINNNA
+129 DVFALSSNLIINNDA
-144 RVMQDITAG
+144 RIMQDITAG
-153 GNTLKLGGTIGR
+153 GSTLKLGGTIGR
-165 NANFGFDEIYVSDS
+165 NANFGFDEINTSDS
-179 AVILGDLSYSSRA
+179 AMILGDLSYSSRV

-206 KPIEEV
+206 TQIEEV
-212 KIEPKDIIKEKL
+212 KIEPKDIIREKL
-224 NDLYTLLVVSLVIVL
+224 NSLYTLLVVSLVIVL

-259 LTATF
+259 LAATF
-264 GYGALA
+264 GYGSLA
-270 LILVPFVCLLLFCT
+270 LILIPFACLLLFFT

-300 ITMQVATPLVAIAI
+300 IIMQVATPLVSIAI

-342 VLKLI
+342 ILELI
-347 PVLGGIA
+347 PVLGSIV

-371 HSTIEPKK
+371 HSTIESKNN
-379 DSKKDDKIVAEA
+379 SKKDDKIVAEA

-396 NNGKDEENK
+396 TNGKDEENK